1 MNDENKHILAID
13 LGTGGPKA
21 ALTTLSGRVVA
32 EAFVPTPLVHTS
44 DGGIEQDAQGWL
56 EAIARAC
63 AQVAAKDPQA
73 ARGVCAVGVASQWF
87 ATVAVDAD
95 GAPLM
100 NAISWMDSRGAKQ
113 IKQLAGPGPRVSGYN
128 PRKLVRWLRMT
139 GGAPSLQGHDSLAH
153 VHLIREINPDVY
165 ERTRAFIDPGGFIT
179 TALTGR
185 LAMSAEAATAFWA
198 TDTRPIDN
206 IAYDSKLLALGKLD
220 AARMPELVPSG
231 SVVGELTAEW
241 AARLGVAPVPVV
253 AATPD
258 IMAAAIG
265 SGAVADFAPHLYV
278 GTSGWLACHV
288 PFKKTDPFHNIA
300 ALPSAL
306 SGRYLMCTEQ
316 QCAGETLA
324 HLRDRLLVTDST
336 FDELTA
342 EAATIAPGSDGV
354 LFTPWLNGERTPL
367 DDNHAR
373 AAYANLSLTSTR
385 AALVR
390 ATLEGV
396 ALNARWMQE
405 HSERFAGR
413 RLDDIAL
420 IGGGAQS
427 DLWCQ
432 IFADVLDRRV
442 RRIAQPRQATARGA
456 ALHAAIGIGAV
467 TPAEVSGLVAAE
479 KTYEPEAGNQGL
491 YDELFDRFKSFYKAN
506 RRLYKQF
513 NAGTHRPRNPGATHE
528 PDGVPK

>member
-1 MNDENKHILAID
+1 MTDDNKHILAID

-32 EAFVPTPLVHTS
+32 EAFVPTPLVHTA

-56 EAIARAC
+56 DAIADAS
-63 AQVAAKDPQA
+63 AQAVAKNPQA

-95 GAPLM
+95 GSPLM
-100 NAISWMDSRGAKQ
+100 NAISWMDARGAAQ
-113 IKQLAGPGPRVSGYN
+113 IKRLVGPGPRVSGYN
-128 PRKLVRWLRMT
+128 PAKLVRWLRMT

-153 VHLIREINPDVY
+153 VHLIRDLHPDVY
-165 ERTRAFIDPGGFIT
+165 ERTGAFIDPGGFIT

-198 TDTRPIDN
+198 TDTRPIDD
-206 IAYDSKLLALGKLD
+206 IGYDPGLLALGKLD
-220 AARMPELVPSG
+220 PARMPELVPSG
-231 SVVGELTAEW
+231 SVAGELTAEW
-241 AARLGVAPVPVV
+241 AKRLGIAPVPVV

-306 SGRYLMCTEQ
+306 RGRYLMCTEQ

-324 HLRDRLLVTDST
+324 HLRDRLLATESS
-336 FDELTA
+336 FDDLVA
-342 EAATIAPGSDGV
+342 EAATIEPGSDGV
-354 LFTPWLNGERTPL
+354 LFTPWLNGERTPI

-390 ATLEGV
+390 STLEGV

-405 HSERFAGR
+405 HSEKFTGR

-432 IFADVLDRRV
+432 IFSDVLDRRV
-442 RRIAQPRQATARGA
+442 RKIAQPRQATARGA

-467 TPAEVSGLVAAE
+467 TPREISELVDAEDA
-479 KTYEPEAGNQGL
+479 YEPDARNRGV
-491 YDELFDRFKSFYKAN
+491 YDELFDRFKSYYKAN
-506 RRLYKQF
+506 RRLYRQF
-513 NAGTHRPRNPGATHE
+513 NAGTHRPSNPGATHE
-528 PDGVPK
+528 SDGVPK